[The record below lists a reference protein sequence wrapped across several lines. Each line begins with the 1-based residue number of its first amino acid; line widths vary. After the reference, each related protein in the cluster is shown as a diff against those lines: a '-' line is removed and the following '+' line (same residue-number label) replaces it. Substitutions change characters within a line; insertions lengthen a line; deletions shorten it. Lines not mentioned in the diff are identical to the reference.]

1 MNRLERLIYD
11 VVKRNPR
18 IKFFLRD
25 TYQTLFDLVPV
36 TACRSAYQIKVREGY
51 YFGFHDHTPFSGCN
65 QKLLSNRYTIGL
77 RMPRENDELEVGFF
91 HGEEFNTWQFIGK
104 TYAWNWHQG
113 CKLQWSGNRQEIIYN
128 DFKKGKFLARLK
140 NLDTGEE
147 QELPAPVSSLS
158 SDGLMA
164 VGYSFERVQKYMPGY
179 GYIQRGDEPQLEH
192 KRPERSGLYLID
204 LKKGANRELLSIA
217 EIASYKPE
225 PDSEDA
231 WHFVSHAIFCP
242 SNYRIAFLHRW
253 VPKDTRARRSRLF
266 TCDIHGKNWHLFR
279 TREMVSH
286 LGWRNPNQIVAY
298 CRLPDGR
305 DRYVL
310 FIDQTPGPG
319 EILGEK
325 VFSSDGHPSFSPD
338 GRWMLTDTY
347 PDRTRRQYL
356 ILFDTSNNRRYNLA
370 YLRSPRRFASKYK
383 RHWAC
388 DLHPRFDRI
397 GRYICFDSAQTG
409 QRALCTIDL
418 GNTGLAKPPK
428 ALKT

>member
-1 MNRLERLIYD
+1 MNRLECLIYD
-11 VVKRNPR
+11 AVKRNPALKLF
-18 IKFFLRD
+18 IRD
-25 TYQTLFDLVPV
+25 LYQSIFDLLPV
-36 TACRSAYQIKVREGY
+36 KACCSVYPIVVRKGY
-51 YFGFHDHTPFSGCN
+51 FFGFHDHTPFSADN
-65 QKLLSNRYTIGL
+65 QKLLANRYSIGL
-77 RMPRENDELEVGFF
+77 NMPSENDELEVGFF
-91 HGEEFNTWQFIGK
+91 HNYEFKIWQQVGR

-113 CKLQWSGNRQEIIYN
+113 CKLQWCGNRPEIIYN
-128 DFKKGKFLARLK
+128 NFKKGKFLGHLK

-147 QELPAPVSSLS
+147 QEISAPISSVSP
-158 SDGLMA
+158 DGLKA
-164 VGYSFERVQKYMPGY
+164 VGYSFERVQKYMSGY

-192 KRPERSGLYLID
+192 KRPERSGMYLFD
-204 LKKGANRELLSIA
+204 LRTGDKRELFSIA

-231 WHFVSHAIFCP
+231 WHFVSHTIFCP

-266 TCDIHGKNWHLFR
+266 TCDIQGKDLHLFR

-286 LGWRNPNQIVAY
+286 LGWRNHKQIVAY

-305 DRYVL
+305 DRYIL
-310 FIDQTPGPG
+310 HTDQTPGSG

-370 YLRSPRRFASKYK
+370 YLRSPRHFASKYK

-397 GRYICFDSAQTG
+397 GRYICFDSAHTN
-409 QRALCTIDL
+409 QRALCTINL
-418 GNTGLAKPPK
+418 GNTALAKSPK
-428 ALKT
+428 VLKI